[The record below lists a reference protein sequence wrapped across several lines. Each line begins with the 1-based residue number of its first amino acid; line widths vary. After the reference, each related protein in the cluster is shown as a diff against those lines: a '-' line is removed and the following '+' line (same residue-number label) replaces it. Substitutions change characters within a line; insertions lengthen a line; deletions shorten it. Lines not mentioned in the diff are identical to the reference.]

1 MQALATFHR
10 PLNVQDQLAALQQQM
25 LQIQNLMIGLQRGGM
40 GEADARVAAQA
51 AASQIEMMHAQNNPA
66 SASGAVQDTD
76 EVMAGLL
83 NEVEGGAEA
92 YPSPGPASAINLGH
106 VPGQINEQ
114 IVVSPAVQAFISPSK
129 CNPARGGATTEL
141 RGLGSPPALP
151 STVPLP
157 NANVDMEPNFP
168 WQTELASAS
177 ISHDVSGP
185 SSPSLPLKPFAAP
198 GLTPA
203 RLLQRFDAI
212 PPHLAANRPQM
223 TTQTSDPCVSNV
235 LPIMS
240 ALNPVSSMQMPGA
253 LVPSMATTQMMP
265 SAGLGNPN
273 LLASNMFL
281 LDGNTLQ
288 QLLQVAG
295 AAFHGGAGGMG
306 LYSQLPGLTNQGP
319 HLGGG
324 AMHTGGPS
332 SLSMLV
338 ASQGR
343 KTVDGEKVI
352 PTLRSLRTING
363 LWSWLNKPPLGETG
377 LSIIDREFRYR
388 ENGLLEADKIWRTG
402 VDKNT
407 KKRFSEVKKAY
418 LVIIGKQQELNES
431 GRRPPGGSWSAAE
444 AAAHLDKEREE
455 NKLTLSSWVKRQC
468 ALNAKPRK
476 RSESEE
482 INEVDHVES
491 ANGAGEV

>member
-51 AASQIEMMHAQNNPA
+51 AAAQIEMMHAQNNPA

-83 NEVEGGAEA
+83 NEVEGGVGVGGA
-92 YPSPGPASAINLGH
+92 YPSPGPASTINL
-106 VPGQINEQ
+106 GQINEQ
-114 IVVSPAVQAFISPSK
+114 IALSPAVQAFISPSK
-129 CNPARGGATTEL
+129 CDPARGGTTTEL

-151 STVPLP
+151 STEPLP
-157 NANVDMEPNFP
+157 NANVDMEPNFS

-177 ISHDVSGP
+177 ISHDVPGP
-185 SSPSLPLKPFAAP
+185 SSPSLPFAAP

-212 PPHLAANRPQM
+212 PPHFAANRPQM
-223 TTQTSDPCVSNV
+223 TTQTSDPSVSNV

-265 SAGLGNPN
+265 SAGVGNPN
-273 LLASNMFL
+273 LPASNMFV

-288 QLLQVAG
+288 QLLQIAG

-324 AMHTGGPS
+324 AMHAGGPS
-332 SLSMLV
+332 SLPMLL

-352 PTLRSLRTING
+352 PTLRSLRTISG
-363 LWSWLNKPPLGETG
+363 LWSWLNKP
-377 LSIIDREFRYR
+377 
-388 ENGLLEADKIWRTG
+388 
-402 VDKNT
+402 
-407 KKRFSEVKKAY
+407 
-418 LVIIGKQQELNES
+418 
-431 GRRPPGGSWSAAE
+431 
-444 AAAHLDKEREE
+444 H
-455 NKLTLSSWVKRQC
+455 
-468 ALNAKPRK
+468 
-476 RSESEE
+476 
-482 INEVDHVES
+482 
-491 ANGAGEV
+491 